1 MSVIPP
7 NKNIKVFKVAFC
19 PLQIKILKMCLDND
33 DRVQSFYA
41 KELFECINLA
51 DVFRK
56 QIRVK
61 LSRLLKVSY
70 DEVRDV
76 IAFTE
81 YKWIIK
87 KNGKKARI
95 GIYRIDDNW
104 KSRVA
109 KLLNSN
115 RHESQ
120 KRSN

>member
-1 MSVIPP
+1 
-7 NKNIKVFKVAFC
+7 
-19 PLQIKILKMCLDND
+19 MCLVDD
-33 DRVQSFYA
+33 DRVCSLYA

-61 LSRLLKVSY
+61 LARLLNVNY

-95 GIYRIDDNW
+95 GTYRINKRW
-104 KSRVA
+104 KGKIA
-109 KLLNSN
+109 KLLKP
-115 RHESQ
+115 HQDESQ
-120 KRSN
+120 KNILTILPQKL